1 MKKFRNLA
9 MLSRITVIILYALA
23 FKSSLAFSQTPSEP
37 APTLTPAPYAS
48 LDRTTVSYQGPGRST
63 ANDLPGSTVSIGLL
77 LPLQGKHAAQGHLLL
92 AAAQQ
97 ALVDEN
103 AAAPLPD
110 GRQIILAVR
119 NENER
124 WGQASSNMVELIEQ
138 QYVAVLITAFDGE
151 IAHQAEQVANKLSV
165 PVISLSTDLTTTQVN
180 IPWIFR
186 LGPSDTE
193 QALLMT
199 AEIAAHPA
207 YKNILLVS
215 EADHDGRIAAREFLN
230 AAKHNCPLA
239 NVQSLEINSSSWE
252 ANFWQQQIKMSQ
264 PDVLVLWTNPE
275 SAFHLLAIA
284 RSYRQ
289 DTLALLSRKSAQYS
303 TSDTPAVYS
312 ESRGVSQ
319 NHQQVEHE
327 FVVLS
332 GGWVNFAG
340 VDLPYLAT
348 SEIYLAV
355 RIAAS
360 ALRHTGPNRARLR
373 AYLASGSPLL
383 RVSDSTVQISFDP
396 AGNSVTD
403 FLLVPRGKLA
413 AASDSEDSVTQTNL
427 PLSTLN

>member
-1 MKKFRNLA
+1 MKKFRSLA
-9 MLSRITVIILYALA
+9 MLSRIIVISLYALA
-23 FKSSLAFSQTPSEP
+23 FKSSLAFSQSPSEP
-37 APTLTPAPYAS
+37 APAPTPAPYAS
-48 LDRTTVSYQGPGRST
+48 LDRTTVSYQGPGRSA

-77 LPLQGKHAAQGHLLL
+77 LPLQGKHAAQGQLLL

-138 QYVAVLITAFDGE
+138 QHVAVLITAFNGE

-165 PVISLSTDLTTTQVN
+165 PVITLSSDPTTTQIN

-186 LGPSDTE
+186 LGPSDTD
-193 QALLMT
+193 QARLIT
-199 AEIAAHPA
+199 SEIATHPA

-230 AAKHNCPLA
+230 ATKHTCPLVG
-239 NVQSLEINSSSWE
+239 VQSLEISSSSWDE
-252 ANFWQQQIKMSQ
+252 NFWQQQIKMNQ

-275 SAFHLLAIA
+275 SAFRLLAAA

-289 DTLALLSRKSAQYS
+289 DTLALLSRKAAQYS
-303 TSDTPAVYS
+303 DRDTPTVYG

-327 FVVLS
+327 FVGCS
-332 GGWVNFAG
+332 GGRVNIAG
-340 VDLPYLAT
+340 DDLPYLAT
-348 SEIYLAV
+348 SDIYFAV

-373 AYLASGSPLL
+373 DYLASGSPLL
-383 RVSDSTVQISFDP
+383 RAGDGTVKISFDP
-396 AGNSVTD
+396 AGNCLAD
-403 FLLVPRGKLA
+403 FTLVPRGKLA